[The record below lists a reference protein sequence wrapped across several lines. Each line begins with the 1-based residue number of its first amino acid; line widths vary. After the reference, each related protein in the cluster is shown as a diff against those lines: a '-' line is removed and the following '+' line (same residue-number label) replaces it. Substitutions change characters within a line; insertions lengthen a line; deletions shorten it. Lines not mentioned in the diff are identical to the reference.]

1 MTNSQL
7 KTYIKANRN
16 NESACHEAIKLLMSR
31 QSQNNFK
38 YSYDIPEQEMKAL
51 FTEKLREKSV

>member
-1 MTNSQL
+1 MTVSGL
-7 KTYIKANRN
+7 TIK
-16 NESACHEAIKLLMSR
+16 SSLGIGKLSAIKLLMSR

-38 YSYDIPEQEMKAL
+38 YSYDIPEEEMKAL